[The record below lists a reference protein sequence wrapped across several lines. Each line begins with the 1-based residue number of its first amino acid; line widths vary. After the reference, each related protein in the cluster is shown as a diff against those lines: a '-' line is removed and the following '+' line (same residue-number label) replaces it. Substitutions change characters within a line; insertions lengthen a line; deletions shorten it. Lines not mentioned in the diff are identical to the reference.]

1 MINIYHLIISLMGV
15 LFTMYKI
22 KIVEK
27 ALKNPILDILIKD
40 YDASNI
46 DEYVVY
52 YINYSYIRILW
63 DNNCSCEYL
72 IVNED
77 IKDILHSYL
86 YEKDMIEYCVV
97 DAKKDY
103 KLYRKILKRFNI
115 LAPNVNK
122 EGLEIIWVKDS
133 RDNYIYKEKDN
144 DMWEYLHV

>member
-1 MINIYHLIISLMGV
+1 
-15 LFTMYKI
+15 MYKF

-27 ALKNPILDILIKD
+27 EFKNPILDILIKD

-63 DNNCSCEYL
+63 DTNCSCEYL

-115 LAPNVNK
+115 LASNVNK

>member
-1 MINIYHLIISLMGV
+1 
-15 LFTMYKI
+15 MYKI

-27 ALKNPILDILIKD
+27 EFKKPILDILIKD

-46 DEYVVY
+46 DDYIAY

-144 DMWEYLHV
+144 DMWKYLYV

>member
-1 MINIYHLIISLMGV
+1 MGV

-27 ALKNPILDILIKD
+27 EFKNPILDILIKD

-52 YINYSYIRILW
+52 YINYSYIRIIGK
-63 DNNCSCEYL
+63 NKYTCEYL

-115 LAPNVNK
+115 LAPNVNR
-122 EGLEIIWVKDS
+122 EGLEVIWVKDS

>member
-1 MINIYHLIISLMGV
+1 
-15 LFTMYKI
+15 
-22 KIVEK
+22 
-27 ALKNPILDILIKD
+27 
-40 YDASNI
+40 SNI

-63 DNNCSCEYL
+63 DTNCSCEYL

>member
-1 MINIYHLIISLMGV
+1 
-15 LFTMYKI
+15 MYKF

-27 ALKNPILDILIKD
+27 EFKNPILDILIKD

>member
-1 MINIYHLIISLMGV
+1 
-15 LFTMYKI
+15 MYKF

-27 ALKNPILDILIKD
+27 EFKNPILDILIKD

-144 DMWEYLHV
+144 DIWKYLHV

>member
-27 ALKNPILDILIKD
+27 EFKNPILDILIKD

-52 YINYSYIRILW
+52 YINYSYIRIIGK
-63 DNNCSCEYL
+63 NEYTCEYL

-115 LAPNVNK
+115 LAPNVNR
-122 EGLEIIWVKDS
+122 EGLEVIWVKDS

-144 DMWEYLHV
+144 DVWEYLRI

>member
-1 MINIYHLIISLMGV
+1 
-15 LFTMYKI
+15 MYKF

-27 ALKNPILDILIKD
+27 EFKNPILDILIKD

-63 DNNCSCEYL
+63 DTNCSCEYL

>member
-27 ALKNPILDILIKD
+27 EFKNPILDILIKD